1 MKKILITLMV
11 FVMAVGLISCGSS
24 KNDSKKEK
32 KKVTKSH
39 LILLMEIKKLIK
51 EQVIDQEELRRSA
64 FVYIEGFYNPKRP
77 HSANGNLSPDGKEDW
92 FKKQNT
98 SLP

>member
-24 KNDSKKEK
+24 KDDSKKEK

-39 LILLMEIKKLIK
+39 PLKTKWM
-51 EQVIDQEELRRSA
+51 
-64 FVYIEGFYNPKRP
+64 
-77 HSANGNLSPDGKEDW
+77 
-92 FKKQNT
+92 
-98 SLP
+98 